1 MRIRTAV
8 VILVVLAMLALS
20 ACGGAGSKTVKIAIL
35 APLSGDVATFGQST
49 RDGAMLAIEVETPR
63 RR

>member
-20 ACGGAGSKTVKIAIL
+20 ACGGAGNKTVKIAIL